1 MFLPAFSQEEMLM
14 INKLLE
20 RIPTLILL
28 ALMIAVAAC
37 VSTTE
42 NVTTGADGGP
52 RVGILIFGDSGYH
65 LDYPDQEDFVE
76 MFTAEGFAEAEWRDW
91 LDDKRP
97 MDEFEARPTQIS
109 PVTGQVVAGTG
120 MNQVSQA
127 MKDYCR
133 DQMKCDFA
141 VMLGDNI
148 YPSGATLG
156 ADGRDDEQRF
166 HDILSGPF
174 SNIVE
179 DAEKFLTYATLG
191 NHDWET
197 SRAGGFAQID
207 FLEEADGFYVDG
219 PFYAVQPPAG
229 NGDVELFV
237 IDTSMMLA
245 ATTVYEDA
253 LNEDASELP
262 TGMVEEPDYFVEPL
276 TEAERNMHFWL
287 EDALR
292 QSTAKW
298 KFVVGHHPIWSSSGS
313 KFEQARA
320 LRKLILP
327 SMCRYADAYL
337 VGHEHT
343 LEVHTDNCETALG
356 SAASKPLV
364 QILSGAAAKQR
375 PTNSTFRAY
384 QENKYPELDTIW
396 ALGLVWGFA
405 HMEIAGD
412 TAKVTFLSVPDDG
425 GSETTV
431 EFEYEFEHR
440 SD

>member
-1 MFLPAFSQEEMLM
+1 
-14 INKLLE
+14 
-20 RIPTLILL
+20 
-28 ALMIAVAAC
+28 MIAVAAC
-37 VSTTE
+37 VSTAE
-42 NVTTGADGGP
+42 NVTTGAGGGP
-52 RVGILIFGDSGYH
+52 RVGILIFGDGGYH
-65 LDYPDQEDFVE
+65 LNYPDQEDFVE
-76 MFTAEGFAEAEWRDW
+76 MFSAEGFVEAERQDW
-91 LDDKRP
+91 IDDKRP
-97 MDEFEARPTQIS
+97 MDEFEARPTDIS
-109 PVTGQVVAGTG
+109 PVTGRVVAASG

-127 MKDYCR
+127 MKDYCL

-148 YPSGATLG
+148 YPSGATFG

-166 HDILSGPF
+166 HDTISEPF
-174 SNIVE
+174 GNIVE
-179 DAEKFLTYATLG
+179 NDDDFLTYATLG

-197 SRAGGFAQID
+197 SRDGGFAEID
-207 FLEEADGFYVDG
+207 FLEKADGLYMDG
-219 PFYAVQPPAG
+219 PFYTVRPPAG
-229 NGDVELFV
+229 NGDIELFV

-245 ATTVYEDA
+245 ASTVYEDV
-253 LNEDASELP
+253 LNDDGSESP
-262 TGMVEEPDYFVEPL
+262 TGIIEEPDYFVEPL
-276 TEAERNMHFWL
+276 TEAERNMHIWL
-287 EDALR
+287 ADALR

-298 KFVVGHHPIWSSSGS
+298 KFVIGHHPLWSSSGS

-327 SMCRYADAYL
+327 SMCRYADAYI

-343 LEVHTDNCETALG
+343 LEVHTDNCKAALG

-375 PTNSTFRAY
+375 PTNSAFRDY
-384 QENKYPELDTIW
+384 QENKYPELDTVW

-405 HMEIAGD
+405 HMEIAGE

-425 GSETTV
+425 GSETSV
-431 EFEYEFEHR
+431 EFEYQFENR

>member
-1 MFLPAFSQEEMLM
+1 M
-14 INKLLE
+14 INKLPE
-20 RIPTLILL
+20 RISTLILL

-37 VSTTE
+37 VSTSE
-42 NVTTGADGGP
+42 NISAGAGDRP

-76 MFTAEGFAEAEWRDW
+76 MFTAEGFAEAEWQDW

-97 MDEFEARPTQIS
+97 MEEFEARPTQIS
-109 PVTGQVVAGTG
+109 PVTGRVVAASG

-127 MKDYCR
+127 MKNYCR
-133 DQMKCDFA
+133 HQTTCDFA

-156 ADGRDDEQRF
+156 ADGHDDDQRF
-166 HDILSGPF
+166 HDILSEPF
-174 SNIVE
+174 GNIVE
-179 DAEKFLTYATLG
+179 DAEKFLTYVTLG

-197 SRAGGFAQID
+197 SREGGLVEIAL
-207 FLEEADGFYVDG
+207 LEGADGFYMDG
-219 PFYAVQPPAG
+219 PFYTVRPPAG

-237 IDTSMMLA
+237 IDTSMILA

-253 LNEDASELP
+253 LNDDGSESP
-262 TGMVEEPDYFVEPL
+262 TGMIEEPDYFVEPL
-276 TEAERNMHFWL
+276 TEAERNMHIWL

-298 KFVVGHHPIWSSSGS
+298 KIVVGHHPIWSSSGS
-313 KFEQARA
+313 KFEQSRA

-327 SMCRYADAYL
+327 SMCRYADAYV

-343 LEVHTDNCETALG
+343 LEVHTDNCEAALG
-356 SAASKPLV
+356 SATSKPLV

-375 PTNSTFRAY
+375 PTNSAFRAY
-384 QENKYPELDTIW
+384 QERRYSELDTIW

-405 HMEIAGD
+405 HMEIEGD

-431 EFEYEFEHR
+431 EFEYQFEHR